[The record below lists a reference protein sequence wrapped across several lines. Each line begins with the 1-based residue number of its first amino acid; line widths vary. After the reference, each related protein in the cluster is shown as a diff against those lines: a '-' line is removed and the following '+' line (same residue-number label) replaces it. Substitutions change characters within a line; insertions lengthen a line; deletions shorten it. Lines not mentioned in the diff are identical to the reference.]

1 MKKAQKVL
9 SITLLL
15 VMLLAIVAPGV
26 PMASAE
32 EAFNVTI
39 NGDQAL
45 FMPYGM
51 GPDGVVVGTYAGG
64 SYGAHI
70 TFPYEASEAGTY
82 SLKLNQAFGRAQLIP
97 GKGETIYLS
106 VYDNEIGRAHV

>member
-39 NGDQAL
+39 EGKDAF

-51 GPDGVVVGTYAGG
+51 GPEGTVVGTYAGG
-64 SYGAHI
+64 GYGAHI
-70 TFPYEASEAGTY
+70 TFPYEAA
-82 SLKLNQAFGRAQLIP
+82 
-97 GKGETIYLS
+97 
-106 VYDNEIGRAHV
+106 